1 MFKGRIAH
9 GILTVG
15 FISTLIGTILP
26 GKNVIY
32 LSQNCRFTAPVR
44 IGDTIRVV
52 GKVTEK
58 RSDKKIV
65 TIETNVYNQK
75 NEMVLEGS
83 AIVMKK
89 EQLS

>member
-9 GILTVG
+9 GALTVG
-15 FISTLIGTILP
+15 FISTLLGTILP

-52 GKVTEK
+52 GKVIDK
-58 RSDKKIV
+58 RVDKKII
-65 TIETNVYNQK
+65 TIETNVYNDRD
-75 NEMVLEGS
+75 ELVLEGS
-83 AIVMKK
+83 AVVMKK
-89 EQLS
+89 EQ